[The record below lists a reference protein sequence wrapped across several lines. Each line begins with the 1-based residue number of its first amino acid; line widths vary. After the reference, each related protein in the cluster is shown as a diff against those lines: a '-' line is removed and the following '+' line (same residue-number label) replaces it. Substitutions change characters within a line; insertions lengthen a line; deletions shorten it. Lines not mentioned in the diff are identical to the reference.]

1 MFYCFIQ
8 LVKSKYCSFAVKY
21 SNSFTEQFNWFFCY
35 FVDESDETKAF
46 LTLLSTWDK
55 QELEQKLGQR
65 VEFSKR
71 AIGKL
76 LQAFDRLLQ
85 RNEKLNKGIQEKVNQ
100 EVEGL
105 NLSATSIKKEPSD
118 VKMEVDEKKET
129 EEEAGEKSVKTE
141 EDKEIK
147 TEPEEKTEGM
157 DKCFTNYQTLCIS
170 LKI

>member
-1 MFYCFIQ
+1 MYYVFEIMH
-8 LVKSKYCSFAVKY
+8 
-21 SNSFTEQFNWFFCY
+21 CY
-35 FVDESDETKAF
+35 FLDESDETKAF

-100 EVEGL
+100 EVEEL
-105 NLSATSIKKEPSD
+105 DLSGGGIKKEPGD
-118 VKMEVDEKKET
+118 VKTEVEEKKEA
-129 EEEAGEKSVKTE
+129 EEESGEKSIKTE
-141 EDKEIK
+141 ED
-147 TEPEEKTEGM
+147 TESTTEAEEKKEGK
-157 DKCFTNYQTLCIS
+157 DPV
-170 LKI
+170 

>member
-1 MFYCFIQ
+1 MI
-8 LVKSKYCSFAVKY
+8 
-21 SNSFTEQFNWFFCY
+21 FCY

-118 VKMEVDEKKET
+118 VKMEVDEKKEA

-147 TEPEEKTEGM
+147 TEPEEKTDGM

>member
-1 MFYCFIQ
+1 M
-8 LVKSKYCSFAVKY
+8 
-21 SNSFTEQFNWFFCY
+21 CY

-85 RNEKLNKGIQEKVNQ
+85 RNEKLNRGIQEKVNQ

-105 NLSATSIKKEPSD
+105 DLSATSIKKELSD

-129 EEEAGEKSVKTE
+129 EEEVGEKPVKTE
-141 EDKEIK
+141 EEKEIK
-147 TEPEEKTEGM
+147 TEPEEKTEGT
-157 DKCFTNYQTLCIS
+157 DKLCFTII
-170 LKI
+170 KHFA

>member
-1 MFYCFIQ
+1 M
-8 LVKSKYCSFAVKY
+8 
-21 SNSFTEQFNWFFCY
+21 CY

-85 RNEKLNKGIQEKVNQ
+85 RNEKLNRGIQEKVNQ

-105 NLSATSIKKEPSD
+105 DLSATSIKKEPSD

-129 EEEAGEKSVKTE
+129 EEEVGEKPVKTE
-141 EDKEIK
+141 EEKEIK
-147 TEPEEKTEGM
+147 TEPEEKTEGT
-157 DKCFTNYQTLCIS
+157 DKLCFTII
-170 LKI
+170 KHFA